1 MARNG
6 KQCTS
11 SSDNEPYPFFV
22 ISVPAFYKYIIGCA
36 PPGGKSDTP
45 EFSIE
50 FTKSHIS
57 SMPRIKSNLCRSN
70 LIVPD
75 LWKTSQLCVQRQTPC
90 FEATIK
96 IILKK
101 KRPWKC
107 RLCSFFFDPRP
118 LVFPSKL
125 SNRGGLLRPFCCLCP
140 LRREDSKVMR

>member
-6 KQCTS
+6 KQCTP

-101 KRPWKC
+101 NALGNAVCALSSSTIDRWFF
-107 RLCSFFFDPRP
+107 LASFQTVRDFYVPFA
-118 LVFPSKL
+118 VFVL
-125 SNRGGLLRPFCCLCP
+125 
-140 LRREDSKVMR
+140 